1 LLSRR
6 SRARRLWRRHHHLV
20 WLFAGA
26 VATFLGGV
34 AFREPAH
41 PPYASHAALQELAT
55 QVEALHRASPATRA
69 YAVVLP
75 AVVGVRGMAAASD
88 DESALSSGTGVVI
101 SERGL
106 VLTNLHVVQAA
117 EIMTVTFANGLV
129 SRAEL
134 IRVRPEHD
142 LALLEVRDI
151 PPGLVA
157 ASIAPARSLA
167 PGDSVI
173 AVGFPFGIGPSVTAG
188 IVSGLG
194 RQYRFPG
201 AGEMATNLIQF
212 DAAVNSGSSG
222 GPLVSMN
229 GDVVGIVTG
238 LFDSGNEHAFSGV
251 AFAVP
256 IEDAVMAV
264 DPPPF

>member
-1 LLSRR
+1 
-6 SRARRLWRRHHHLV
+6 
-20 WLFAGA
+20 
-26 VATFLGGV
+26 
-34 AFREPAH
+34 
-41 PPYASHAALQELAT
+41 
-55 QVEALHRASPATRA
+55 
-69 YAVVLP
+69 
-75 AVVGVRGMAAASD
+75 
-88 DESALSSGTGVVI
+88 
-101 SERGL
+101 
-106 VLTNLHVVQAA
+106 
-117 EIMTVTFANGLV
+117 MTVTFANGTV
-129 SRAEL
+129 SHAEL
-134 IRVRPEHD
+134 ISVRPEHD
-142 LALLEVRDI
+142 LALLKVRHV

-157 ASIAPARSLA
+157 ASIAPANSLS

-201 AGEMATNLIQF
+201 AGQIATNLIQF

-238 LFDSGNEHAFSGV
+238 LFDTGQENAFSGV

-256 IEDAVMAV
+256 IEDAVTAV